1 MSEDF
6 DQAKERLE
14 HVAEGRKTR
23 KSTRRTAVI
32 IAVMAAVLALTEFA
46 EKDAQANFLSGQI
59 TVSNIWAQYQAKS
72 VRRVVL
78 SAEADLL
85 EELPGGSS
93 PAAQKKIAAARANA
107 ARMRSEPGADGM
119 EQLMARARAQE
130 HLRDHEE
137 RRKTVLET
145 ASGGLQIA
153 IVLASIS
160 VVVEMPGFMLASV
173 LLGLASTI
181 YALVGAFTPR

>member
-14 HVAEGRKTR
+14 EVSEGRKVR

-32 IAVMAAVLALTEFA
+32 IAVMAAVLALTEFG
-46 EKDAQANFLSGQI
+46 EKDAQANFLSSQI
-59 TVSNIWAQYQAKS
+59 AVSNIWAQYQAKS

-78 SAEADLL
+78 SAEAELL
-85 EELPGGSS
+85 EELPGGST
-93 PAAQKKIAAARANA
+93 PAAQKKIASARAAA

-119 EQLMARARAQE
+119 QQLMARARAQE
-130 HLRDHEE
+130 HLRDHEQ
-137 RRKTVLET
+137 RRKNILET

-160 VVVEMPGFMLASV
+160 VVVELPVFMLVSV
-173 LLGLASTI
+173 VLGLASAI
-181 YALVGAFTPR
+181 YASIGVFAPL